1 MWKTYADKIRANW
14 AYRGKPICLCFY
26 PLKIDHAGIIKLLPQ
41 WQKMMISEQALQE
54 FKMIWRQET
63 GQEITDKEALDAAVA
78 LLHLFDVIYRPIPKD
93 WSDEYD
99 KNFKSNGTA

>member
-1 MWKTYADKIRANW
+1 
-14 AYRGKPICLCFY
+14 
-26 PLKIDHAGIIKLLPQ
+26 
-41 WQKMMISEQALQE
+41 MISDQALQE
-54 FKMIWRQET
+54 FKMIWREET

>member
-1 MWKTYADKIRANW
+1 MINV
-14 AYRGKPICLCFY
+14 
-26 PLKIDHAGIIKLLPQ
+26 LPP
-41 WQKMMISEQALQE
+41 WRETMISDQALQE

-78 LLHLFDVIYRPIPKD
+78 LLGVFDAIYRPIPKE

-99 KNFKSNGTA
+99 KNIKPNGTA

>member
-1 MWKTYADKIRANW
+1 MWKTYTDKIRAIGRH
-14 AYRGKPICLCFY
+14 RGKYICLCFY

-41 WQKMMISEQALQE
+41 WHKTMISDQALQE
-54 FKMIWRQET
+54 FKMIWQKET

-99 KNFKSNGTA
+99 NHKQNHGTA